1 METTL
6 TGTPRITIRGNWDI
20 GVIEIHIKEY
30 LSQCEMWG
38 DLNISLEEYDHIK
51 SGISG
56 ALGKHPTAREVIAL
70 IRKYP
75 KVMVTDIIS
84 YVLYEY
90 NNNEFW
96 SGWASR
102 YGLGLT
108 TSNQT
113 EIGRMVRD
121 IFERY
126 DFKVIEDGGFVYV
139 TPILCQAGIPST
151 CFDKLFDILD
161 CTLNSS
167 YFMAREIV
175 SELMGYRSYLID
187 IPVERYFKLH
197 TERAIELI
205 VQLREMMHTVSE
217 HSIGGTDAPDVPG
230 VQPRIVK
237 RYVIWSAEIKKLGK
251 RNRNTTQYYFSPK
264 LVYDE
269 TRGICLFI
277 PEQTLRQ
284 DSIYKLKWTIMSDGN
299 LENVKTVYAQVYNDK
314 SRNYTYEVNVPVDF
328 AEQYTIQLWD
338 NDHDSTHLT
347 EPWIVQG
354 LGPENEILTF
364 SESGSLLPKTQ
375 RYISRKGSVIVFDSN
390 QAKIIEL
397 QSVNKIDINLPKN
410 WASIQALCAYPT
422 DKNARVTIQT
432 ISGIINIE
440 AKQSFDIELIQIGT
454 LFDEK
459 YHDKETP
466 VYIRFPTVEAIGN
479 IDQYN
484 QELFNTWQVVIIHRL
499 TNTKHTA
506 MVTELGLKVYGD
518 RVQFDLRDYAQEHY
532 AGLYGA
538 YDLKVYDGK
547 TRKYFTFYLSP
558 EIKYIAHV
566 EEIES
571 DRQFENRRAAF
582 YVQNNEAV
590 TLEFENGSGINCLPA
605 YNRGADWQEI
615 SSMNKPAY
623 ISGQVVFRDS
633 DGLLKIPFRKTIR
646 KLEWSFWDEREND
659 LLEVGK
665 AKQFYLEDFNKT
677 TWRFALRFT
686 DPAVRYDAIKL
697 ILEASNSEQLQSKD
711 ILLDESGNGS
721 ITLNLFQDTMAEHLL
736 PQRLMLYITKGYDDY
751 MPICIAVVKSYV
763 QLKNPKYTIS
773 HDRPTLYWEPG
784 HNNEFLNKRLD
795 FVSLNDL
802 DLEHIKY
809 PLNKRVQ
816 TFKGKA
822 DKRFEGFVLEK
833 PLMNGIY
840 YVDAKED
847 LEFSFF
853 EDEEPAIPVYD
864 RQHIIC
870 VNGKQFLEEFFIDKS
885 NQVIDWLSATT
896 ITLHKLEWIIVL
908 LKKLRV
914 QVEQGK
920 MIFDPKGCAP
930 LLFLLLINSGEKS
943 NLAMDVKLN
952 VKAVCELISSFL
964 MTNTDRLKI
973 LNYLLESSL
982 SDNDCQIIINE
993 LQLYMFSPNNSVII
1007 KKISVQRM
1015 WDLNPDMAILMNVR
1029 NCVSNNSVDIERVL
1043 SKIGFES
1050 LEEIIKIAPKA
1061 NCDSPEWTD
1070 CLERIVSG
1078 QCQCNYVK
1086 FECSKRVWGDGT
1098 EYSGLFIA
1106 DRRGNWSRQT
1116 PDESHTDGYELFG
1129 NNYLT
1134 LIFGLTPEIQDAVT
1148 KEYIE
1153 YANQEIYKS
1162 ESLTLKYVPLFPN
1175 FHQVLKHRLTDNAG
1189 RQRLFY
1195 HIGCSSVLAAL
1206 STRKT
1211 IASADLQELLPFWKN
1226 AMGAYPG
1233 LVYRD
1238 LILAEL
1244 YILCINGRRN

>member
-1 METTL
+1 M
-6 TGTPRITIRGNWDI
+6 
-20 GVIEIHIKEY
+20 
-30 LSQCEMWG
+30 
-38 DLNISLEEYDHIK
+38 
-51 SGISG
+51 
-56 ALGKHPTAREVIAL
+56 AL
-70 IRKYP
+70 IKKYP
-75 KVMVTDIIS
+75 KVIVTDIIS
-84 YVLYEY
+84 FVLYEY
-90 NNNEFW
+90 DNNEFW
-96 SGWASR
+96 SGWANR
-102 YGLGLT
+102 YNLGLT

-139 TPILCQAGIPST
+139 TPILCQAGIPSA

-175 SELMGYRSYLID
+175 SELMGYRNYLID

-217 HSIGGTDAPDVPG
+217 FSIEGADVPDVPG

-237 RYVIWSAEIKKLGK
+237 RYAIWSAEIKKLGMK
-251 RNRNTTQYYFSPK
+251 SRKATQYYFSPK
-264 LVYDE
+264 LVYEE
-269 TRGICLFI
+269 TRGVCLFI

-284 DSIYKLKWTIMSDGN
+284 DSIYKLKWTIISDGN

-314 SRNYTYEVNVPVDF
+314 SRNYTHEVNVPVDF
-328 AEQYTIQLWD
+328 ANIYTIQLWD
-338 NDHDSTHLT
+338 KDNDSIHLT
-347 EPWIVQG
+347 KPWIVQG

-375 RYISRKGSVIVFDSN
+375 RYISRKGSVVVFDSS
-390 QAKIIEL
+390 QAKLIEL
-397 QSVNKIDINLPKN
+397 HSINKIDINLPKG
-410 WASIQALCAYPT
+410 WAGLQAFCVYPA
-422 DKNARVTIQT
+422 DKDARVTIQT
-432 ISGIINIE
+432 KSGVINIE
-440 AKQSFDIELIQIGT
+440 AKQSFDIELVQIGT

-459 YHDKETP
+459 YNGKETP
-466 VYIRFPTVEAIGN
+466 VYIRFPTVEAIGY
-479 IDQYN
+479 IDKYN
-484 QELFNTWQVVIIHRL
+484 QDLFNNWQVVIIHRL
-499 TNTKHTA
+499 TNTKHIA
-506 MVTELGLKVYGD
+506 MLSELGLKVYGD
-518 RVQFDLRDYAQEHY
+518 RVQFNLSDYALEYY

-538 YDLKVYDGK
+538 YELRVYDGK

-558 EIKYIAHV
+558 KIEYIAHV

-571 DRQFENRRAAF
+571 DRQFENRRAVF
-582 YVQNNEAV
+582 YVQKNEAV
-590 TLEFENGSGINCLPA
+590 TLEFENGSGINSLPA
-605 YNRGADWQEI
+605 PNKGADWQEI
-615 SSMNKPAY
+615 STTNKPAY
-623 ISGQVVFRDS
+623 IHGQVVFKDS
-633 DGLLKIPFRKTIR
+633 DGFRKIPFRKTIR
-646 KLEWSFWDEREND
+646 KIEWSFWDEREND

-697 ILEASNSEQLQSKD
+697 VLEAANSEQLQSKE
-711 ILLDESGNGS
+711 IVLDGSGNGS
-721 ITLNLFQDTMAEHLL
+721 VTLNLFQDTMAEHLL
-736 PQRLMLYITKGYDDY
+736 PQRLMLYITNGYDDY
-751 MPICIAVVKSYV
+751 MPICIAVIKSYV

-773 HDRPTLYWEPG
+773 HDRPTVYWEPG
-784 HNNEFLNKRLD
+784 YENEYFNKRLE
-795 FVSLNDL
+795 FISLNNL
-802 DLEHIKY
+802 DLEPIKY
-809 PLNKRVQ
+809 PLNERVR

-822 DKRFEGFVLEK
+822 DKTFEGLVLDE
-833 PLMNGIY
+833 PLKDGIY
-840 YVDAKED
+840 YVDARED

-870 VNGKQFLEEFFIDKS
+870 VNGKQFLEKLLIDKS
-885 NQVIDWLSATT
+885 NQVIEWLSATT
-896 ITLHKLEWIIVL
+896 IALHKSEWIIVL

-920 MIFDPKGCAP
+920 MIFDSKGCAP
-930 LLFLLLINSGEKS
+930 LLFSLLINSGEKS

-952 VKAVCELISSFL
+952 VKAVCELISDFL
-964 MTNTDRLKI
+964 ITNTDRLEI
-973 LNYLLESSL
+973 LSYLLESSL
-982 SDNDCQIIINE
+982 SDSDCQIIINE
-993 LQLYMFSPNNSVII
+993 LQLYMFCSNNSVLFE
-1007 KKISVQRM
+1007 KSSVQRM
-1015 WDLNPDMAILMNVR
+1015 WDLNQDMAILMNVR
-1029 NCVSNNSVDIERVL
+1029 NCVSNSSVDIERVL
-1043 SKIGFES
+1043 SKIGYES
-1050 LEEIIKIAPKA
+1050 LEEIIKISPKA
-1061 NCDSPEWTD
+1061 NCDSHEWTD

-1086 FECSKRVWGDGT
+1086 FECSMRVWGDGT
-1098 EYSGLFIA
+1098 EYSGLFVA
-1106 DRRGNWSRQT
+1106 DKRGNWSRQI

-1134 LIFGLTPEIQDAVT
+1134 LIFGLIPETQDAAT
-1148 KEYIE
+1148 KEYVE
-1153 YANQEIYKS
+1153 YANKETYKS

-1175 FHQVLKHRLTDNAG
+1175 LHKVLKQRLTDNAG
-1189 RQRLFY
+1189 SQRLFY

-1206 STRKT
+1206 STRKA
-1211 IASADLQELLPFWKN
+1211 IDPADLQELLPFWKN